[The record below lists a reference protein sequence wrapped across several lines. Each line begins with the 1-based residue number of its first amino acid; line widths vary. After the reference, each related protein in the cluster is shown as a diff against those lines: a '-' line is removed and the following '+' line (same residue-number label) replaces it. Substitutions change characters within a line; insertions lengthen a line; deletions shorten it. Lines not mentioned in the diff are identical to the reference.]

1 MEYSVDFPGINKF
14 FERCIDTQSVRSR
27 EEGITLA
34 TEMSIQLGWALVYGS
49 ENGDYSFCLFFV
61 RGEKRGI

>member
-14 FERCIDTQSVRSR
+14 FETCIDSKSVGSR

-34 TEMSIQLGWALVYGS
+34 TEMSIQLGWALVYGF
-49 ENGDYSFCLFFV
+49 EDGNYSFCLFFAH
-61 RGEKRGI
+61 GEKQGV